1 MGCVCIRNYVKKMLF
16 RLQAHIFFSLYF
28 IWRKKAWKSYLLSFK
43 GWSLSQTFRIRY
55 LIDLSNLQT
64 DILIYIRKYHVF
76 VCLSLYWGQISP
88 LIFISMVWNW
98 FDQIHYKKMPGILYA
113 VSLLWYCRCDL
124 LHEAYT
130 LELHIAIWFL

>member
-28 IWRKKAWKSYLLSFK
+28 IWRKKALKSYLLSFK

-76 VCLSLYWGQISP
+76 VCLSLYDIEGRYPHWYLYLWFEIG
-88 LIFISMVWNW
+88 LIRYTIRKCLVYCMQF
-98 FDQIHYKKMPGILYA
+98 LY
-113 VSLLWYCRCDL
+113 CDI
-124 LHEAYT
+124 ADVIFCT
-130 LELHIAIWFL
+130 RHIR